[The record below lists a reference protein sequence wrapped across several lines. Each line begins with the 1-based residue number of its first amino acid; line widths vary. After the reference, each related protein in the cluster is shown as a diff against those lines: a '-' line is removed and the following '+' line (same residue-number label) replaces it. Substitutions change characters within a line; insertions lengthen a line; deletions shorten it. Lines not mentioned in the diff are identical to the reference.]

1 MVSGRQ
7 QAEVN
12 VQAFEQWVASM
23 QLADFQYMVFRG
35 KLHRGEVAKAVGC
48 AKSALQQ
55 NPRLK
60 EGLEKLEE
68 WLREQGIL
76 PSSEVDEPPEQ
87 RTPAKAVYSPQQT
100 DFTVATLHRMEQRIL
115 TLEAENRELK
125 QQLSRFTELS
135 TVLSELGRLPR

>member
-23 QLADFQYMVFRG
+23 QLADFQCMVFRG

-87 RTPAKAVYSPQQT
+87 RTPAKAVSSPQQT